1 VETTKILWIAHLK
14 LKEVGA
20 KDGHYKIQ
28 DSNTPA
34 LQYSFF
40 VIRCELQ
47 IYLVDGTNNNEWG
60 FLTHEQ
66 TGKQNGDWCV
76 CGGGGGSGGCRH
88 CGIRFRQIL
97 C

>member
-1 VETTKILWIAHLK
+1 VETTKVLWIAHLK
-14 LKEVGA
+14 LKEVDA
-20 KDGHYKIQ
+20 KDGHKKIQ

-40 VIRCELQ
+40 VNGCELQ

-66 TGKQNGDWCV
+66 TGKQNGDRCV
-76 CGGGGGSGGCRH
+76 CSGGRGAGGCRH
-88 CGIRFRQIL
+88 YSFRFRRIF